1 MVHQIRVFAAALLR
15 ALHQHQ
21 ARASDPSRLE
31 VRAEQHIRE
40 KSAAIVKSQQ
50 PRMHS
55 ISNTGTLQ
63 VTFINDAD

>member
-1 MVHQIRVFAAALLR
+1 VVHQIRVFAAALLR

-40 KSAAIVKSQQ
+40 KSAATNAFHIKH
-50 PRMHS
+50 RD
-55 ISNTGTLQ
+55 IASNIHQ
-63 VTFINDAD
+63 